1 MILMGFGFL
10 MTFLRRFTFSALG
23 YTFLLTAVAFQWGT
37 LCVAFAERLAE
48 EMDKVDHEIW
58 SEAKLSVKF
67 LIEGMFAAGTVM
79 ISFGATLGV
88 STPSQLLV
96 MTIMEVFI
104 YSINLAI
111 GLLYWGAV
119 DIGGSMFIHTFG
131 AFFGIAASWVMT
143 PKSVLSGKNTADES
157 STRSTD
163 TFAMIG
169 TFFLWLLWPSF
180 NGAFAPEGSQHRVI
194 INTVL
199 SLSGSAVGTFFTSAL
214 LMGGKFEMVHIQ
226 NATLAGGVAIGSA
239 ADLVVGPGFA
249 ILIGC
254 LSAVLSTLGYV
265 FLSPL
270 LSKRLGL
277 HDTCGVLNLHGIPGI
292 FGAMTGAIAVAAA
305 NDKVYGVSFEELF
318 PKNKTTSHQAGVQV
332 GALGMSL
339 LLSIVGGLV
348 TGLVMKLMRPR
359 DEPTLFQDDQ
369 AWDMPKDDPLAA
381 KDARDAKDARRGS
394 RKDSAYGYR
403 SAAAAGVDFD
413 GSDFTYGSSYDDETE
428 VEYTD
433 QIAAADST
441 VTSTTTTGSYD
452 S

>member
-1 MILMGFGFL
+1 

-48 EMDKVDHEIW
+48 EMDNLHHEIW
-58 SEAKLSVKF
+58 GEAKLSVKF
-67 LIEGMFAAGTVM
+67 LIEGMYAAGAVM

-88 STPSQLLV
+88 STPSQLLI
-96 MTIMEVFI
+96 MTFMEVFV

-111 GLLYWGAV
+111 GLFYWGAV
-119 DIGGSMFIHTFG
+119 DIGGSMFIHAFG
-131 AFFGIAASWVMT
+131 GFFGVAASWVMT
-143 PKSVLSGKNTADES
+143 PKSVPSGKNTADES

-180 NGAFAPEGSQHRVI
+180 NAAFSPEGAQHRVI

-199 SLSGSAVGTFFTSAL
+199 SLTGSAIGTFFTSAL
-214 LMGGKFEMVHIQ
+214 LMGGKLEMVHIQ

-239 ADLVVGPGFA
+239 ADLIVGPGFA
-249 ILIGC
+249 ILIGFI
-254 LSAVLSTLGYV
+254 SAVLSTLGYV

-270 LSKRLGL
+270 LSKRIGL
-277 HDTCGVLNLHGIPGI
+277 HDTCGVLNLHGIPGV
-292 FGAMTGAIAVAAA
+292 FGAITGAIAVAAA
-305 NDKVYGVSFEELF
+305 KEKVYGVSFEVLF
-318 PKNKTTSHQAGVQV
+318 PKNKTTSHQAGVQI
-332 GALGMSL
+332 GALGMTL
-339 LLSIVGGLV
+339 LLAIVGGLV

-359 DEPTLFQDDQ
+359 NEPTFFQDDQ

-381 KDARDAKDARRGS
+381 KDARDAKGARRSS
-394 RKDSAYGYR
+394 REDSAYGYR
-403 SAAAAGVDFD
+403 SAAAVGVDFD

-428 VEYTD
+428 VENYTD

-441 VTSTTTTGSYD
+441 ATSTTTTGSYD